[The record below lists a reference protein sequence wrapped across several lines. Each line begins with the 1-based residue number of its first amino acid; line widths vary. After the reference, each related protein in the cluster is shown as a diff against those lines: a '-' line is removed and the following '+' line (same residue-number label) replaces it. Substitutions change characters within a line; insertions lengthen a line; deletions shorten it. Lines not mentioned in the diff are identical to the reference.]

1 MPNLIDLNNYMP
13 YNAYVSESQ
22 YTYWIGNLSV
32 SSFSTNNCRIAS
44 GSTQT
49 GTHVTPG
56 DIFYYNASTNIG
68 NVLLILHTENKGSY
82 DKYNGIL
89 FTFNGNT
96 TFTNNPRKR
105 YGYSINK

>member
-13 YNAYVSESQ
+13 YTANAAELQSTSY
-22 YTYWIGNLSV
+22 IGGLSI
-32 SSFSTNNCRIAS
+32 SSFSTNNCRMAS
-44 GSTQT
+44 GSTGS
-49 GTHVTPG
+49 GTHITPG
-56 DIFYYNASTNIG
+56 DIFYYNSSTNIG

-96 TFTNNPRKR
+96 TFTNSPKQR
-105 YGYSINK
+105 YNYYISK